1 MDADRNGVR
10 LTAVSQTVA
19 SSGNA
24 GSIAPLK
31 GTHTPPAGAK
41 LTNQF
46 LGEVWVPN
54 GLAAFDVR

>member
-46 LGEVWVPN
+46 LGEVWVN
-54 GLAAFDVR
+54 ERG